1 MISAELFP
9 GRQYGIRFHPDPRA
23 AVREP
28 LTHVQLVAKVGRGG
42 KVLVR
47 HLDGEH
53 KSLEEYVHARQIIC
67 PWGER
72 KAFLRDED
80 RMDALRRTTK
90 RFRDLV
96 VEEAINVVMHTA
108 GESSLDL
115 NRHGVFGGDSAALD
129 RVATRAGL
137 PPVHELDGMSHTDR
151 HGQTWMTSRG
161 GLRLAQGFAAAEPD
175 VVHLFIESE
184 EAELRARG
192 YADRFHHDYLSQQRP
207 AFALARQWAGHQAE
221 VEQLR
226 TEVHRLGTLIEGA
239 SIDLAKAG
247 ATRQANTL
255 QRRLKLGR

>member
-1 MISAELFP
+1 MMSADLFP
-9 GRQYGIRFHPDPRA
+9 GRQYGIRFRPDPRV

-47 HLDGEH
+47 HLYGEH
-53 KSLEEYVHARQIIC
+53 KGLEEYVPARQIIC

-72 KAFLRDED
+72 RAFLRDEN

-90 RFRDLV
+90 RLRDLV
-96 VEEAINVVMHTA
+96 VEKAINVVMHTT
-108 GESSLDL
+108 GESSLHL
-115 NRHGVFGGDSAALD
+115 NNQGVFGGDSVALD

-137 PPVHELDGMSHTDR
+137 RVNELDGMSHTDR

-175 VVHLFIESE
+175 VVQLFIESE
-184 EAELRARG
+184 EAELKARG
-192 YADRFHHDYLSQQRP
+192 YADRFHHDCLSQQRP
-207 AFALARQWAGHQAE
+207 AFALARQWAGHEAE

-226 TEVHRLGTLIEGA
+226 TEVQRLGTLIEGA
-239 SIDLAKAG
+239 AIDLAKAG
-247 ATRQANTL
+247 ATRQANAL
-255 QRRLKLGR
+255 RRRLKSGR